1 MHSMT
6 GYGSGRSNN
15 SSNAGAAGGLQCAVE
30 ISSVNRRQSE
40 LLVNLPRELLALE
53 PRVRETVQARVARGR
68 LNVNITCQRAA
79 ALPAATAAGAAAAGE
94 SATSAPPAFL
104 LDVAAARAFHRAALE
119 LQSELGLT
127 GGIDLETVL
136 RAPGVVRT
144 PQSAAQAAG
153 VAAGH
158 STSSKDPA
166 ETLSALTPETVWPLL
181 EPALGQALEA
191 LVAMR
196 EREGQH
202 LAADLRARTKTLR
215 QLVGEIR
222 VRAPRAVENQR
233 RALRD
238 RLAHSG
244 VEFAPDDDRL
254 VRELA
259 IFADRCDIAEEL
271 TRLEG
276 HLEQLEALLDQPGPV
291 GRTLDFL
298 GQEIARELNTL
309 GVKAGDLEISRL
321 VIAGKA
327 ELEKIREQVQNI
339 E

>member
-6 GYGSGRSNN
+6 GYGSGRSN
-15 SSNAGAAGGLQCAVE
+15 SGVAGGLQCAVE

-40 LLVNLPRELLALE
+40 LLISLPRELLALE
-53 PRVRETVQARVARGR
+53 SRVREAVQTRVARGR

-79 ALPAATAAGAAAAGE
+79 TSVAGDAAPAPA
-94 SATSAPPAFL
+94 PAFV
-104 LDVAAARAFHRAALE
+104 LDAAAARAFHRAALE

-127 GGIDLETVL
+127 GGIELETVL
-136 RAPGVVRT
+136 RAPGVLRA
-144 PQSAAQAAG
+144 PPAAS
-153 VAAGH
+153 VF
-158 STSSKDPA
+158 SKDPA
-166 ETLSALTPETVWPLL
+166 ESSSSLALTPETVWPLL
-181 EPALGQALEA
+181 ETALGQALDA
-191 LVAMR
+191 LIAMR

-202 LAADLRARTKTLR
+202 LNADLRARAKTLR
-215 QLVGEIR
+215 QFVGEIR
-222 VRAPRAVENQR
+222 IRAPRAVENQR
-233 RALRD
+233 RALQE

-244 VEFAPDDDRL
+244 VDFAPDDERL
-254 VRELA
+254 LRELA

-276 HLEQLEALLDQPGPV
+276 HLDQLEALLDQPGPV

-298 GQEIARELNTL
+298 GQELARELNTL

-321 VIAGKA
+321 SIAGKA